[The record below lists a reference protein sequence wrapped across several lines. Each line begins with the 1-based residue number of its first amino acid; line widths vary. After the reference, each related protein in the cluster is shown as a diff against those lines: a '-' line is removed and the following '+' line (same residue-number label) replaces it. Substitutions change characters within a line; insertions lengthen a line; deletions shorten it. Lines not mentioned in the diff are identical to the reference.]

1 MRNVAFITGAS
12 RGIGKA
18 IGLKLASEGW
28 DIVVAA
34 KSETDT
40 PRLPGTIYSAAEE
53 MRARGAHAL
62 PVVCNVASQESIN
75 AAIETT
81 LATFGRVDAV
91 INNAGAL
98 WWKEMSETPMK
109 RFDLV
114 MDVNVRG
121 AFAVS
126 AGFLPTLKKQ
136 NSGHIIMM
144 APPVDLTVIPGHI
157 AYMISKFGMTMI
169 VLGLAEEL
177 AGYAISAT
185 ALWPKTVIESFAT
198 INYNLGDP
206 TVWRKADILADA
218 TYEILQRPAETKG
231 RALLDEDFLR
241 EVGYT
246 DFDRYNCVPGGK
258 PLILDWKALGGAA
271 PT

>member
-18 IGLKLASEGW
+18 IGLKLAREGW

-34 KSETDT
+34 KSEKDT
-40 PRLPGTIYSAAEE
+40 PKLPGTIYTAADE
-53 MRARGAHAL
+53 MRALGATVL
-62 PVVCNVASQESIN
+62 PVACNVASQESVD
-75 AAIETT
+75 AAVEKT
-81 LATFGRVDAV
+81 LSAFGRVDAV

-98 WWKEMSETPMK
+98 WWKDMSETPMK

-126 AGFLPTLKKQ
+126 AGFLPTLLKQ
-136 NSGHIIMM
+136 NSGHIITMS
-144 APPVDLTVIPGHI
+144 PPIDLSVVPGHI

-177 AGYAISAT
+177 RDSNISAT

-198 INYNLGDP
+198 INYHLGDP
-206 TVWRKADILADA
+206 SVWRKADILADA
-218 TYEILQRPAETKG
+218 TFEILKRPAQTKG
-231 RALLDEDFLR
+231 RALLDEEFLR

-246 DFDRYNCVPGGK
+246 DFEQYNCVPGGQ
-258 PLILDWKALGGAA
+258 PLILDWNGLGGRK
-271 PT
+271 